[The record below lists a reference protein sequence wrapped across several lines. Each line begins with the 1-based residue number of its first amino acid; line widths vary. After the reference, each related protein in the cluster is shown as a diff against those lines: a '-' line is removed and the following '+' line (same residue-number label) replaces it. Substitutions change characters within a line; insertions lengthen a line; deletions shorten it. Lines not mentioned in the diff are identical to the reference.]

1 MPEGPEVREFYL
13 YMKDYL
19 IGNTINKLTVLSGK
33 YLKTPIE
40 NINDVVNI
48 KVKDVFIKG
57 KTIFV
62 EFEDNHKVVG
72 MSFVHGMTGNWSD
85 TLEKHSRLFFDLKK
99 GPLPL
104 PSPTLFGKGLQL
116 VHKALK
122 LYYNDTRNFG
132 TIKVYKTLLTFEFAQ
147 TKLGPDVLD
156 DKITYDLFY
165 SRINKKP
172 RSKLGVILLD
182 QNAIA
187 GIGNYLRCDI
197 IWYTKMIKG
206 CTTINHERLI
216 SSLNE
221 NEKKCLYDTAV
232 NMCRY
237 QAGLSNQLE
246 YEPEDYFFVYNQDYD
261 KFGNEVLRETFR
273 GRTIHYINVN

>member
-1 MPEGPEVREFYL
+1 MPEGPEVRDFYL

-19 IGNTINKLTVLSGK
+19 IGNTINHLEILSGK
-33 YLKTPIE
+33 YLKKTPE
-40 NINDVVNI
+40 NIQDVVNV
-48 KVKDVFIKG
+48 KVKNVFVKG

-62 EFEDNHKVVG
+62 EFENNNKVVG

-99 GPLPL
+99 D
-104 PSPTLFGKGLQL
+104 
-116 VHKALK
+116 K

-132 TIKVYKTLLTFEFAQ
+132 TITVHKTLLSFEFTQ

-182 QNAIA
+182 QNVIA

-216 SSLNE
+216 SSLTE
-221 NEKKCLYDTAV
+221 TEKKCLYNTAI

-237 QAGLSNQLE
+237 YAGLSNTLE
-246 YEPEDYFFVYNQDYD
+246 YEPEDYFFVYNQEYD
-261 KFGNEVLRETFR
+261 KFGNKVLRETFR
-273 GRTIHYINVN
+273 GRTIHYINN